1 MKWGKGKVGFRV
13 KDKLRDRYVKEL
25 SKALKVQLQQAAKLE
40 SGKVSK
46 EDYNNW

>member
-13 KDKLRDRYVKEL
+13 KDKLVKEL
-25 SKALKVQLQQAAKLE
+25 SKALKVQWQQAAKLE